1 MLLLFIHNYICTSQ
15 KRERSK
21 WKGTLCFKFLRG
33 VMRLILAMFLHLHPP
48 QSAFPP
54 PPVSLLATDHTS
66 KQSCQ
71 THECLR
77 RLHYAAATLHPYAHD
92 VRGGVE
98 TPLEPTSWPL
108 LHLSASCEI
117 HSTPPSGVPLH
128 QRACRFEP
136 SIAH

>member
-21 WKGTLCFKFLRG
+21 WKGTLCFKFLWG
-33 VMRLILAMFLHLHPP
+33 VMRLILAIFLHLHPP

-54 PPVSLLATDHTS
+54 RFP
-66 KQSCQ
+66 SCNRSHIEAEL
-71 THECLR
+71 HECLR

-92 VRGGVE
+92 VRGGLE

-117 HSTPPSGVPLH
+117 HPTPEWRPFTSESV
-128 QRACRFEP
+128 QIQA
-136 SIAH
+136 